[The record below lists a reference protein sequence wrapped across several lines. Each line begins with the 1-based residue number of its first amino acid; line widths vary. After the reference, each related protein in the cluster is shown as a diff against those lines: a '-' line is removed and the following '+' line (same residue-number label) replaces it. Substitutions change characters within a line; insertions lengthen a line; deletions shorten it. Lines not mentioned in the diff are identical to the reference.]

1 MGNRIIKMLGLLVL
15 IILSFIIIGVG
26 FGSRSYSPGTN
37 TLLFS
42 FGICLFIA
50 TIIYG
55 LAKAFK

>member
-1 MGNRIIKMLGLLVL
+1 MLGLFIL
-15 IILSFIIIGVG
+15 IILSFIMIGVG